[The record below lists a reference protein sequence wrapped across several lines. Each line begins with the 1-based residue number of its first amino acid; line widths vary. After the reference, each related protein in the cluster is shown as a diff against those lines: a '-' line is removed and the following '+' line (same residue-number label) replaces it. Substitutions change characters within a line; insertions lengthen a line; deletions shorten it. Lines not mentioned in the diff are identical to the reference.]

1 MSNTGTYSRT
11 ALATRRLRTA
21 PRAAWFGARA
31 RNAVKRPWRLIAA
44 AIGVFVTVML
54 AYLFLPAGVRG
65 ARNLLRNDQVERRD
79 TTLLATRER
88 NARRHLAS
96 ADSALAQTRLASA
109 ALLAL
114 SNPQFGQPM
123 PEQRD
128 SSRVAS
134 QALRVLIER
143 ADNAP
148 LLASYR
154 ALAQS
159 PLLRDDRRVAAQV
172 AALVDSMTLIER
184 ERDELGG
191 GATVDPVFVALT
203 TQANEIGRQ
212 ISVIAK
218 QRLAA
223 LERQHAAQAAPTVA
237 SPEGSPVAIV
247 PDSTAVVQ
255 ARQAAWISY
264 ESARRSLEGVR
275 AANAY
280 ADSAAAQERAR
291 VQLAPLA
298 VLVGAAVI
306 LAAVFAFVFSLLDEM
321 RSPRVAD
328 AAEAERLTDL
338 RVLGVARLR
347 TVPAERNRRASD
359 RTIPPSL
366 DPTFDAYRVLA
377 WHLSSQWPK
386 DGIITVTGDDPMV
399 AATVAANL
407 AAVVANDARV
417 TLLIDADL
425 ALEPV
430 RAVLALP
437 RSPGLAAVLAN
448 RRKWS
453 ESLIG
458 VPVGRGRALDILP
471 AGGRPTPLGPAESQ
485 ALIGEVQRAA
495 RRHDATIVVAP
506 LATVKK
512 YRAGDDVVVCAT
524 LTRTRLSTLAR
535 TVATLIDEGA
545 RVRGVVLWEGEIPVA
560 QHGDA
565 AVVVSNAA

>member
-1 MSNTGTYSRT
+1 MANTGTYSRT

-31 RNAVKRPWRLIAA
+31 RNALKRPWRLLAVGSGI
-44 AIGVFVTVML
+44 FVAVMA
-54 AYLFLPAGVRG
+54 AYLFLPAGARG
-65 ARNLLRNDQVERRD
+65 VRNLVGAVPVERRD
-79 TTLLATRER
+79 TTV
-88 NARRHLAS
+88 LAS
-96 ADSALAQTRLASA
+96 REQSARLRLAAADSAVAQMRVSTA

-114 SNPQFGQPM
+114 SDPQFGQP
-123 PEQRD
+123 EVRD
-128 SSRVAS
+128 EGDTSRVIV

-148 LLASYR
+148 LPASYR

-159 PLLRDDRRVAAQV
+159 SVLRGDRRV

-184 ERDELGG
+184 ERDQLGG

-203 TQANEIGRQ
+203 TQANEFGRQ
-212 ISVIAK
+212 ISAIAK

-223 LERQHAAQAAPTVA
+223 LEQEQASRAAAAPPVQA
-237 SPEGSPVAIV
+237 PEVTI
-247 PDSTAVVQ
+247 PDSLPVLAV
-255 ARQAAWISY
+255 REAAWSSY
-264 ESARRSLEGVR
+264 DSARRLLESARAV
-275 AANAY
+275 NAT
-280 ADSAAAQERAR
+280 ADSVAAEERAR
-291 VQLAPLA
+291 VQLAPIPAMVGGA
-298 VLVGAAVI
+298 VV
-306 LAAVFAFVFSLLDEM
+306 LAAVFAFLFALLDEM

-338 RVLGVARLR
+338 RVLGVARQR

-359 RTIPPSL
+359 RAIPPSL

-399 AATVAANL
+399 SATVAANL

-430 RAVLALP
+430 RTVLGLP
-437 RSPGLAAVLAN
+437 RSQGLAAVLAN

-458 VPVGRGRALDILP
+458 VPVGRGRTLDILP
-471 AGGRPTPLGPAESQ
+471 AGGRATPLGPAESQ
-485 ALIGEVQRAA
+485 ALIGELQRAA
-495 RRHDATIVVAP
+495 RRQDATIVVAP

-524 LTRTRLSTLAR
+524 LTRTRLSSLAR

-545 RVRGVVLWEGEIPVA
+545 RVRGVVLWEGAAPVA
-560 QHGDA
+560 QQGDT
-565 AVVVSNAA
+565 AVVAANAA

>member
-1 MSNTGTYSRT
+1 
-11 ALATRRLRTA
+11 
-21 PRAAWFGARA
+21 
-31 RNAVKRPWRLIAA
+31 VRLIAA
-44 AIGVFVTVML
+44 GSGIFVAVML
-54 AYLFLPAGVRG
+54 AYLFLPAGARG
-65 ARNLLRNDQVERRD
+65 VRNLMGTDQVERRD
-79 TTLLATRER
+79 TTVLALRER
-88 NARRHLAS
+88 NARLRLAS
-96 ADSALAQTRLASA
+96 ADSALAHTRVVSA

-114 SNPQFGQPM
+114 SDPQYGRLQTQV
-123 PEQRD
+123 QRD
-128 SSRVAS
+128 SSRLTA
-134 QALRVLIER
+134 QALRVLVER

-148 LLASYR
+148 LPASYR
-154 ALAQS
+154 SLAQS
-159 PLLRDDRRVAAQV
+159 SVLRDDPRVAV
-172 AALVDSMTLIER
+172 LVDSMSLIER

-212 ISVIAK
+212 ISAIAK
-218 QRLAA
+218 QRLAV
-223 LERQHAAQAAPTVA
+223 LERELAAQADSALA
-237 SPEGSPVAIV
+237 STTDSPAIMI
-247 PDSTAVVQ
+247 PDSMPVIQ
-255 ARQAAWISY
+255 ARQGAWISY
-264 ESARRSLEGVR
+264 ESARQSIEGAR
-275 AANAY
+275 AANAI
-280 ADSAAAQERAR
+280 ADSVAADERAR
-291 VQLAPLA
+291 VQLAPIP
-298 VLVGAAVI
+298 VLVGGALI
-306 LAAVFAFVFSLLDEM
+306 LAVVFAFVISLLDEM

-338 RVLGVARLR
+338 RVLGVARQR

-359 RTIPPSL
+359 RAVPPSL

-386 DGIITVTGDDPMV
+386 DGIVTVTGDDSMV
-399 AATVAANL
+399 SATVAANL

-458 VPVGRGRALDILP
+458 VPVGRGRTLDILP
-471 AGGRPTPLGPAESQ
+471 AGGRATPLGPAESQ

-495 RRHDATIVVAP
+495 RRHDATIVVGP

-524 LTRTRLSTLAR
+524 LTHTRLSTLAR

-545 RVRGVVLWEGEIPVA
+545 RVRGVVLWDGAIPVA
-560 QHGDA
+560 KRGDTE
-565 AVVVSNAA
+565 VVESNAA